1 MKFNSTRRFY
11 RFAMF
16 SEIATFIRNFS
27 KDTSFSVAR
36 FVSKP
41 LPVPVRVRVTA
52 PVRLQKTPSC
62 QNGVCS
68 VGDWKPTRPSSQPKP
83 TFPSIATHP
92 LPDMQPKAQSKE

>member
-27 KDTSFSVAR
+27 KDRSFSVAR
-36 FVSKP
+36 FASKSM
-41 LPVPVRVRVTA
+41 PVPVRI
-52 PVRLQKTPSC
+52 PVRARSIPSC

-83 TFPSIATHP
+83 NLH
-92 LPDMQPKAQSKE
+92 